1 MSERK
6 TAPPPKGSGRSGRKL
21 WTAIMSELDLD
32 THEELLLLQAIR
44 AVDRLDLMAVELE
57 NAPLTVQ
64 NSKGDMVAHPL
75 IVESRQQS
83 LTLARLMASLRLPSG
98 LSEGG
103 EDDLDRPQ
111 RRGAA
116 RGSYG
121 LRSVM

>member
-1 MSERK
+1 
-6 TAPPPKGSGRSGRKL
+6 
-21 WTAIMSELDLD
+21 MSELDLD